1 MYRGYRYYHQEF
13 SSNRVATLGT
23 PDGTFSYAYDGNG
36 NLLTGN
42 GRPVRSAILDH
53 YAAALAAL
61 YNEQSDEESD
71 EQSIKETTH
80 AFL

>member
-1 MYRGYRYYHQEF
+1 MAAAIARANASLPDYARLSGWVDAAPF
-13 SSNRVATLGT
+13 TLQ
-23 PDGTFSYAYDGNG
+23 NG
-36 NLLTGN
+36 MLTGN

-61 YNEQSDEESD
+61 YNEQSDETFD
-71 EQSIKETTH
+71 EQSIKETNH

>member
-1 MYRGYRYYHQEF
+1 MQ
-13 SSNRVATLGT
+13 
-23 PDGTFSYAYDGNG
+23 NG
-36 NLLTGN
+36 MLTGN

-61 YNEQSDEESD
+61 YNEQSDEKSD